1 MSERKVRMGI
11 DVGGTHTKAVAIDN
25 ATHEIIGK
33 SSVKTT
39 HDDKDGVAAGVVQS
53 FKNCMAENDI
63 APEDVVFVAHS
74 TTQATN
80 AFIEGD
86 VASVGVIGVAGGGL
100 EGFLAKRQLNLKDI
114 VLDEKVGRKI
124 PVHNRFLK
132 KKEMTDEKIN
142 AAIKELCGEGSQV
155 IVASM
160 AFGVDNMDEE
170 VKIHDLAEAQ
180 GLPVS
185 MASDITKLYGLTR
198 RTRTAAINAS
208 ILPKMMATAN
218 ATESSVRN
226 AGVTVPLM
234 IMRGDGGVME
244 ISEMRKRPILTA
256 LSGPA
261 ASVMGSLMYLRA
273 SNAIYF
279 EVGGTTTNIG
289 VIKNGRPGVDYAQ
302 IGGHDT
308 YINSLDVRILG
319 CAGGSMVRIND
330 HGVEDVGP
338 RSAHIAGCEY
348 ACFTPEEEI
357 DAGPLTIEMLS
368 PKPGDPSDYVAVKLA
383 SGKRICFTNTDA
395 ANVLGLIDEK
405 YFAHGNASAARK
417 CMQPVADKLGITVEE
432 LATQILDKDFEKVN
446 ACINALADKYQL
458 DHDAMKLVGCGGGA
472 ASLVPYCAK
481 KMGLQYSIP
490 ENAEVISSIGVALSM
505 VRDVVERV
513 IPNPTQEDIKELKKE
528 ATDAAIGSGASPDTV
543 EVHIEIDSQTGKV
556 TAIATGSTEVKTT
569 DLLKECDEAEAEQ
582 LAKEDFGAKV
592 SNIHL
597 AEKTD
602 KFYVYTGDMG
612 DRHPIRIVDKKGFI
626 KVQCSDGVAAKV
638 KAGEY
643 KVARPFN
650 IAVKDDLSDVASD
663 FITFI
668 MSEDG
673 QKVVE
678 DNGYI
683 SQGNEGA
690 YTASGLKG
698 KVVVA
703 GSSSVTPVME
713 KLKEAYVA
721 VNPDVEIEVQQSD
734 STTGMTSAIEGVCDI
749 GMASRDLKDSEIEKG
764 LTGTTIA
771 MDGIAVIVNNDSPV
785 EELSSDS
792 VKGIYTGEI
801 TDWADVQ

>member
-1 MSERKVRMGI
+1 MAERKHRAVRMGI
-11 DVGGTHTKAVAIDN
+11 DVGGTYTKCVAMDN
-25 ATHEIIGK
+25 ETHEIIGK
-33 SSVKTT
+33 NEVKTT
-39 HDDKDGVAAGVVQS
+39 HDDENGVAAGVVQS
-53 FKNCMAENDI
+53 FKNCMRENGI

-86 VASVGVIGVAGGGL
+86 VANVGIVGVAGGGL
-100 EGFLAKRQLNLKDI
+100 EGFLAKRQLALKDI
-114 VLDEKVGRKI
+114 VLDEKVGRMIKVFNTFI
-124 PVHNRFLK
+124 K
-132 KKEMTDEKIN
+132 KKMLTEDLIN
-142 AAIKELCGEGSQV
+142 QNIDDLLNQGAQV

-160 AFGVDNMDEE
+160 AFGVDSMDEE
-170 VKIHDLAEAQ
+170 MMIHDCAEKKNV
-180 GLPVS
+180 PVS

-218 ATESSVRN
+218 ATESSVRE

-244 ISEMRKRPILTA
+244 IGEMRKRPILTA

-308 YINSLDVRILG
+308 YISSLDVRILG

-330 HGVEDVGP
+330 REVVDVGP

-357 DAGPLTIEMLS
+357 VDPQIEMVS
-368 PKPGDPSDYVAVKLA
+368 PKPSDPADYVTIRLKN
-383 SGKRICFTNTDA
+383 GKRICFTNTCA

-417 CMQPVADKLGITVEE
+417 AMQPVADKMGITVEQ

-446 ACINALADKYQL
+446 ACINALAEKYQL
-458 DHDAMKLVGCGGGA
+458 DHDSMKLVGCGGGA
-472 ASLVPYCAK
+472 ASLVPYCAE
-481 KMGLQYSIP
+481 KMGLQYDIP

-513 IPNPTQEDIKELKKE
+513 IPSPTQEDIREIKKE
-528 ATDAAIGSGASPDTV
+528 AADAAVSSGASPYTV

-569 DLLKECDEAEAEQ
+569 DLLKECDENE
-582 LAKEDFGAKV
+582 AKELATQDFGPKV
-592 SNIHL
+592 SQIRL

-602 KFYVYTGDMG
+602 KFYVYQGERDG
-612 DRHPIRIVDKKGFI
+612 KQPIRIVDKKGFI
-626 KVQCSDGVAAKV
+626 KVQCS
-638 KAGEY
+638 
-643 KVARPFN
+643 N
-650 IAVKDDLSDVASD
+650 
-663 FITFI
+663 
-668 MSEDG
+668 
-673 QKVVE
+673 
-678 DNGYI
+678 
-683 SQGNEGA
+683 
-690 YTASGLKG
+690 G
-698 KVVVA
+698 KVVKCAVQDYKEVVESIWKDVA
-703 GSSSVTPVME
+703 VFKTDSILRPDFFVCVGPRVGDYSAVDLEQIFLLMDLDLGDREPEEEIIIVGSVT
-713 KLKEAYVA
+713 
-721 VNPDVEIEVQQSD
+721 EI
-734 STTGMTSAIEGVCDI
+734 
-749 GMASRDLKDSEIEKG
+749 
-764 LTGTTIA
+764 
-771 MDGIAVIVNNDSPV
+771 
-785 EELSSDS
+785 
-792 VKGIYTGEI
+792 
-801 TDWADVQ
+801 

>member
-1 MSERKVRMGI
+1 MAEHRAVRMGI
-11 DVGGTHTKAVAIDN
+11 DVGGTYTKCVAMDN
-25 ATHEIIGK
+25 LTHEIIGK
-33 SSVKTT
+33 NEVKTT

-53 FKNCMAENDI
+53 FKNCMAENNI

-124 PVHNRFLK
+124 PVHNKFLK

-289 VIKNGRPGVDYAQ
+289 VIKNGRPGVEYASV
-302 IGGHDT
+302 GGHDT
-308 YINSLDVRILG
+308 YVNSLDVKVQG
-319 CAGGSMVRIND
+319 VAGGSMVRAGNKQIL
-330 HGVEDVGP
+330 DVGP

-643 KVARPFN
+643 K
-650 IAVKDDLSDVASD
+650 
-663 FITFI
+663 
-668 MSEDG
+668 
-673 QKVVE
+673 
-678 DNGYI
+678 
-683 SQGNEGA
+683 
-690 YTASGLKG
+690 
-698 KVVVA
+698 
-703 GSSSVTPVME
+703 E
-713 KLKEAYVA
+713 K
-721 VNPDVEIEVQQSD
+721 
-734 STTGMTSAIEGVCDI
+734 
-749 GMASRDLKDSEIEKG
+749 
-764 LTGTTIA
+764 
-771 MDGIAVIVNNDSPV
+771 V
-785 EELSSDS
+785 EELWKDMAVFKTDTVLRPDYFVCVGPRVCDYSAVDLDQVMLLMDLDIMDREPDEEIIVVAS
-792 VKGIYTGEI
+792 VN
-801 TDWADVQ
+801 DVR

>member
-1 MSERKVRMGI
+1 MAEHRAVRMGI
-11 DVGGTHTKAVAIDN
+11 DVGGTYTKCVAMDN
-25 ATHEIIGK
+25 LTHEIIGK
-33 SSVKTT
+33 NEVKTT

-53 FKNCMAENDI
+53 FKNCMAENNI

-185 MASDITKLYGLTR
+185 MASDITKLYGL
-198 RTRTAAINAS
+198 TRTAAINAS

-626 KVQCSDGVAAKV
+626 KVQCSDGIAAKV

-643 KVARPFN
+643 K
-650 IAVKDDLSDVASD
+650 
-663 FITFI
+663 
-668 MSEDG
+668 
-673 QKVVE
+673 
-678 DNGYI
+678 
-683 SQGNEGA
+683 
-690 YTASGLKG
+690 
-698 KVVVA
+698 
-703 GSSSVTPVME
+703 E
-713 KLKEAYVA
+713 K
-721 VNPDVEIEVQQSD
+721 
-734 STTGMTSAIEGVCDI
+734 
-749 GMASRDLKDSEIEKG
+749 
-764 LTGTTIA
+764 
-771 MDGIAVIVNNDSPV
+771 V
-785 EELSSDS
+785 EELWKDMAVFKTDTVLRPDYFVCVGPRVCDYSAVDLDQVMLLMDLDIMDREPDEDIIVVAS
-792 VKGIYTGEI
+792 VN
-801 TDWADVQ
+801 DVR